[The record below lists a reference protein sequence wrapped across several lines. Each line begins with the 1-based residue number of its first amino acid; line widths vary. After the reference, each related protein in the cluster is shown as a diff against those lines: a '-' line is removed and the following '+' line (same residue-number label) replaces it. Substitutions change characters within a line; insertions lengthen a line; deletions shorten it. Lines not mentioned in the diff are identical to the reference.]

1 MRPLEARK
9 VPERGEPDDMS
20 DRSQS
25 RMTAVYERMESMGAR
40 RIERAVALA
49 DKVDRIL
56 ASKPEDH
63 EGYRHIGWLRDRLGI
78 E

>member
-1 MRPLEARK
+1 
-9 VPERGEPDDMS
+9 
-20 DRSQS
+20 
-25 RMTAVYERMESMGAR
+25 MGAR

-63 EGYRHIGWLRDRLGI
+63 EAYRHIGWLRDRLGI